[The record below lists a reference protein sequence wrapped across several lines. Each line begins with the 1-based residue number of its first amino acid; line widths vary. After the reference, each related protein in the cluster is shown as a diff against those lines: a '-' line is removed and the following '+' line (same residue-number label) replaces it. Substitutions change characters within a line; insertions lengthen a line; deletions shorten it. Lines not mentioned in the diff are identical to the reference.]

1 MRALTEQ
8 ELHNLAM
15 NIVGKEL
22 QAQGYEFM
30 GVNSKPKKNPQFV
43 CLKDKQLHFIV
54 VRNVVFPQDPKTY
67 DFEFMTKMKDH
78 AQKQKGRIYYAGVG
92 LYNAV
97 DQSLPVFL
105 NEEYIV
111 DYNGLIEIKDE

>member
-1 MRALTEQ
+1 MRPLTEQ

-22 QAQGYEFM
+22 QAEGYEFM

-43 CLKDKQLHFIV
+43 CLKNKQLHFIV
-54 VRNVVFPQDPKTY
+54 VRNVVFPQDPKKY
-67 DFEFMTKMKDH
+67 DTDLMEKMKVH
-78 AQKQKGRIYYAGVG
+78 ALKQEGKTYYAGVG
-92 LYNAV
+92 LYNAI

-111 DYNGLIEIKDE
+111 EYNGLIEI

>member
-1 MRALTEQ
+1 MRPLTEQ

-22 QAQGYEFM
+22 QAEGYEFM

-43 CLKDKQLHFIV
+43 CLKNKQLHFIV
-54 VRNVVFPQDPKTY
+54 VRNVVFPQDPKKY
-67 DFEFMTKMKDH
+67 DIDLMGKIKVH
-78 AQKQKGRIYYAGVG
+78 ALKQEGKTYYAGVG
-92 LYNAV
+92 LYNAI

-111 DYNGLIEIKDE
+111 EYNGLIEI